1 MGNNISKASDN
12 VLARTTFRMIKLG
25 IRHSYKDYLAIE
37 ILYEDGSLARQLLLA
52 NLSEADLAQITAR
65 ISSLSKARNCTETLS
80 VEEFMCRYRARL
92 ADKTIDTKRITSAD
106 ILCDILADRATATSQ
121 ILELYGITCDSIKHQ
136 IDELRG
142 EF

>member
-12 VLARTTFRMIKLG
+12 VFARTTFRMIKLG
-25 IRHSYKDYLAIE
+25 IKHSYKDHLAIE

-52 NLSEADLAQITAR
+52 NLSESDLTQIAAR
-65 ISSLSKARNCTETLS
+65 ISSLSKARNHTETFS

-92 ADKTIDTKRITSAD
+92 AEQTVDVKRLSSAD
-106 ILCDILADRATATSQ
+106 ILCDILADYTTATSQ
-121 ILELYGITCDSIKHQ
+121 ILELYGITRDSIKRQ
-136 IDELRG
+136 LDELRG